1 MSINRDTII
10 NISIAQ
16 TSFSMFDILSAFTF
30 SPLMVPSI
38 SMVALVSRP
47 TIDAIRNP
55 QQDEVRLVAMM
66 KFFPANAPAFNSE
79 KIGTPFL
86 SRAKERFRRAAQVQS

>member
-1 MSINRDTII
+1 MSINRDFII
-10 NISIAQ
+10 HISIAQ

-55 QQDEVRLVAMM
+55 PFKM
-66 KFFPANAPAFNSE
+66 KFDW
-79 KIGTPFL
+79 
-86 SRAKERFRRAAQVQS
+86 